1 LSDIG
6 SKNTN
11 KKDHRKN
18 NAWKIMYI
26 EEERKKEQKPN
37 AHTYA
42 QKKSR
47 LS

>member
-1 LSDIG
+1 ME
-6 SKNTN
+6 NN
-11 KKDHRKN
+11 VYRRRKK
-18 NAWKIMYI
+18 
-26 EEERKKEQKPN
+26 KKEQKPN